1 MKTPLA
7 LALFFILLVLVVF
20 YYEGDLHNNF
30 SFIVELSLHDIFL
43 FLWNLPLIFYAL
55 AFLFFYLTW
64 PRGLLKGLIIM
75 FKNL

>member
-7 LALFFILLVLVVF
+7 LALFFILIVLVVINS
-20 YYEGDLHNNF
+20 EGDLHDNF

-64 PRGLLKGLIIM
+64 PRGLLKGLINI
-75 FKNL
+75 FRNL